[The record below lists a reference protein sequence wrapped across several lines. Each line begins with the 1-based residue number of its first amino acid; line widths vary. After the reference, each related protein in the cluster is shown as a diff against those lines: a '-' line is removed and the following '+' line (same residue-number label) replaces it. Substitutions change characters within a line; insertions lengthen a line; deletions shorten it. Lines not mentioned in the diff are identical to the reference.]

1 MSNDQLP
8 HSLAR
13 NSFDDFALP
22 TILPK
27 QKRRCHEA
35 VSQLL
40 AIFHSSADGRSPNQN
55 EQKSL
60 FFVVKKNDSG
70 LGFVA
75 LRNNS
80 FQESLARRL
89 RILLTGDPNGIP
101 PWLDIVAAGN
111 ERGLF
116 LPTDAPWVAHA
127 DLATLVGGV
136 RALLMQAL
144 HPGSLA
150 GVRSHSRYKDDP
162 LGRLSGTIRW
172 LTITTYGSY
181 EAVMGEACR
190 VNRIHDHVTGQYR
203 NVAGNSLSYRASD
216 PDLLQW
222 VHIAFMDS
230 FLRSH
235 QTYSTRP
242 LPGGADAY
250 IRLWSKSVEPLGLS
264 GVPMDEAGLLAE
276 MKRYHAQ
283 LVVTDDTRDTI
294 EWIKN
299 PPLPVTSRRVYA
311 LLFQSAVASLP
322 EEYQTMMGLRSYPLE
337 ILRPLTTG
345 VLQLMRLAIGPD
357 SVFEDA
363 AIQRLHRAGLMVNGK
378 IVG

>member
-1 MSNDQLP
+1 
-8 HSLAR
+8 
-13 NSFDDFALP
+13 
-22 TILPK
+22 
-27 QKRRCHEA
+27 
-35 VSQLL
+35 
-40 AIFHSSADGRSPNQN
+40 
-55 EQKSL
+55 
-60 FFVVKKNDSG
+60 
-70 LGFVA
+70 
-75 LRNNS
+75 LRNNA
-80 FQESLARRL
+80 FQENLSRRF

-101 PWLDIVAAGN
+101 PWLDVVAAGN
-111 ERGLF
+111 EPGLY

-172 LTITTYGSY
+172 LTVTTYGSH
-181 EAVMGEACR
+181 EAIMAEAGR
-190 VNRIHDHVTGQYR
+190 VNRMHERVKGQYQS
-203 NVAGNSLSYRASD
+203 AEGKSISYHATD
-216 PDLLQW
+216 PDLLRW

-250 IRLWSKSVEPLGLS
+250 IRLWSKSVEPLGLT
-264 GVPMDEAGLLAE
+264 GVPMDEAALLSE
-276 MKRYHAQ
+276 LSRYRPL
-283 LVVTDDTRDTI
+283 LVVTDETRETI
-294 EWIKN
+294 QWIKN
-299 PPLPVTSRRVYA
+299 PPLPATSRPMYA

-322 EEYQTMMGLRSYPLE
+322 KDYRQMIGLSSLPLE

-345 VLQLMRLAIGPD
+345 VLQLMRFAIGPD
-357 SVFEDA
+357 SPIEDA
-363 AIQRLHRAGLMVNGK
+363 AIQRLHRAGLMVDGK
-378 IVG
+378 VLERADP